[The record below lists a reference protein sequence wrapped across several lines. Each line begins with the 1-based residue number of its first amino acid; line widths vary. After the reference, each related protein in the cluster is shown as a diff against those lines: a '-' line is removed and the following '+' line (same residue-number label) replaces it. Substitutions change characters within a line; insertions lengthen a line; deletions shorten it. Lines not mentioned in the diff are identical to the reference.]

1 MMSNTGICGTST
13 GYIDALAPIFSG
25 MLLALIIASVM
36 IAAIVVL
43 GHYES
48 WKIRT
53 YKTAMLQ
60 ALREYDMERS

>member
-1 MMSNTGICGTST
+1 MEKYDMERS
-13 GYIDALAPIFSG
+13 
-25 MLLALIIASVM
+25 
-36 IAAIVVL
+36 
-43 GHYES
+43 ES